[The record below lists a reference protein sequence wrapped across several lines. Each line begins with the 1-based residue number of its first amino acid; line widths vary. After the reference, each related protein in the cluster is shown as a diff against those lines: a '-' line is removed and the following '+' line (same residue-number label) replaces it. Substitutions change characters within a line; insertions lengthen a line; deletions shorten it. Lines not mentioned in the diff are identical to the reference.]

1 MSRQSSLLIF
11 LCAALGSACSG
22 SQAADP
28 VASDE
33 AQAQRA
39 DQVMYGVKQYI
50 SAEGIRRGLLN
61 ADTAYVFEDS
71 GKVEIRK
78 VQLQLFSETGVQAA
92 ALTSKAGTLDTR
104 SQGMIARGGV
114 VLKTQD
120 GKRIET

>member
-33 AQAQRA
+33 AQSQRA

-50 SAEGIRRGLLN
+50 SSEGIRRGLLN

-71 GKVEIRK
+71 GRVDIRK
-78 VQLQLFSETGVQAA
+78 VALQLFSESGSQAA
-92 ALTSKAGTLDTR
+92 ALTSRAGALDTR
-104 SQGMIARGGV
+104 SQVMIARGNV
-114 VLKTQD
+114 ILK
-120 GKRIET
+120 